1 MAKFVKKLN
10 STVMSAHARRFWRG
24 LQITAQGVVST
35 VTLAGGCRWMWSI
48 QEEPGWIAV
57 GKFVLAVLA
66 LAVALL
72 NIYITGAG
80 KRVNRG
86 EGE

>member
-1 MAKFVKKLN
+1 MAKFAKKFN
-10 STVMSAHARRFWRG
+10 VPVMPVNARRFWRG
-24 LQITAQGVVST
+24 LKITAHGAISTAMLASCGWWLLGVHAET
-35 VTLAGGCRWMWSI
+35 
-48 QEEPGWIAV
+48 GWVAV
-57 GKFVLAVLA
+57 GKFILAVLA

-86 EGE
+86 EGA